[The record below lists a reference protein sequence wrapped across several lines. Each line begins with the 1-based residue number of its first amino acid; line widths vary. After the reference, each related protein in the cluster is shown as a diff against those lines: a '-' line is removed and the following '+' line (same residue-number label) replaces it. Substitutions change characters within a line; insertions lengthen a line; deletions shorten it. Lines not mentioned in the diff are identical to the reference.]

1 LALHQLEESAVP
13 TLSTRQTGYI
23 ALAAFALLILM
34 LIPEI
39 RQAVMGVAL
48 AAVLVGD
55 YLYGTRQQQKRM
67 AEMMQLLAA
76 TRRKTARWL

>member
-1 LALHQLEESAVP
+1 MP
-13 TLSTRQTGYI
+13 TLSTRHTGYI
-23 ALAAFALLILM
+23 ALAAFALLMLM

-67 AEMMQLLAA
+67 AEMMELLEA